1 MKGDLMDFLE
11 IAGSASPK
19 RKARP
24 VEMAKKGDREADVF
38 LYDIIG
44 DSWDGT
50 TAKQFAKD
58 LKALGE
64 VDVLNIFIN
73 SDGGSVVDGTAIYN
87 QLRRHRAQKIVTVD
101 GLAASIAS
109 LIAMV
114 GDEIRMP
121 KNSRMMIHD
130 AWAAAIVMGTAADF
144 RAAGNK
150 IADILE
156 QSTKTILNTYA
167 DRTGSSQDKIRRMIA
182 EETWMTAGEAVALG
196 FADIL
201 VESEVEADA
210 LTKHDYSS
218 FKNIPK
224 SLAEIL
230 AGTGPE
236 GGKPPTEEPSD
247 EAPAPHPAYVKAVR
261 HLARVEQQGQP

>member
-1 MKGDLMDFLE
+1 MELF
-11 IAGSASPK
+11 GSASPK

-24 VEMAKKGDREADVF
+24 IEIAKKGDSAADIF

-58 LKALGE
+58 LKALG
-64 VDVLNIFIN
+64 DIQTLNIYIN

-87 QLRRHRAQKIVTVD
+87 QLRRHRARKVVTVD

-109 LIAMV
+109 VIAMV

-130 AWAAAIVMGTAADF
+130 AWAAAIIMGTAADF
-144 RAAGNK
+144 RDTGNK

-156 QSTKTILNTYA
+156 TSTRTILNTYV
-167 DRTGSSQDKIRRMIA
+167 DRTGTSAEKIRKMMA
-182 EETWMTAGEAVALG
+182 DETWLTAEEAVALG
-196 FADIL
+196 FADVL
-201 VESEVEADA
+201 DEADIDIAA
-210 LTKHDYSS
+210 LAKHDYSA

-224 SLAEIL
+224 SLAEL
-230 AGTGPE
+230 VASKTSGE
-236 GGKPPTEEPSD
+236 GQPSTED
-247 EAPAPHPAYVKAVR
+247 TATDAAPAPHPIYMKAARIMQR
-261 HLARVEQQGQP
+261 HKQGQP